1 MTFSTI
7 SGSYELVALLL
18 FILSGFLFLL
28 TLFLRMWGYF
38 PPLSEK
44 STKRFPSIALTSSSI
59 LEDLHQ
65 SSTEQAQPPVG
76 NPPSLGVDTLP
87 SAGYNNEIAPQS
99 TPSETPKVKEVVSA
113 VESTSMEVTEDT
125 PTGFLAPVEVT
136 EDTPTGFLSDSQT
149 THNKGTHPITENVP
163 LEVTE
168 ESFQVVKVLKVYTP
182 ES

>member
-1 MTFSTI
+1 MTFSII

-28 TLFLRMWGYF
+28 TLFFRMWGYF

-44 STKRFPSIALTSSSI
+44 STKRLPSIALTSSSI
-59 LEDLHQ
+59 LEDPHQ
-65 SSTEQAQPPVG
+65 SSTEQSQPPVG

-87 SAGYNNEIAPQS
+87 SVGYNNEIAHQPA
-99 TPSETPKVKEVVSA
+99 TSETPKVKEVVST
-113 VESTSMEVTEDT
+113 VEPTSMEVTEDT

-136 EDTPTGFLSDSQT
+136 EDTPTGFLGDSQV
-149 THNKGTHPITENVP
+149 NPVEGTRPTTENAP